1 MARPAPAIGRTVALL
16 NFLTAHPD
24 ETFSLSELARRLDIN
39 KATAHAM
46 LLTLTEAGYLL
57 RHPATKSFT
66 LGPAL
71 ISVGNAAAGRQFEV
85 VDYARDEM
93 RRLSDELGVQ
103 CVASAAIGEEI
114 VLLGRSGDP
123 EPLGLSVQVGQRL
136 PLVPPLGTV
145 FLAWSGPDEIDRWL
159 RHLGPGAADEQL
171 TRYRRAVAAVRR
183 RGYSIGLDASRAPAS
198 PGPGPRPLRDAAA
211 QVVAEVPHEE
221 YILLELERS
230 ASYRLSHIAAPVFGA
245 DGRVALALTL
255 MGFRHQLTAEQVPEH
270 AERLR
275 AATRAVT
282 EAVHGQGP
290 SGPAERKNEDPARNR
305 EDPAWSSSSAS

>member
-1 MARPAPAIGRTVALL
+1 MARPAPAIGRTIALL

-46 LLTLTEAGYLL
+46 LLTLTDGGYLL

-171 TRYRRAVAAVRR
+171 ARYRRAVAAVRK
-183 RGYSIGLDASRAPAS
+183 RGYSIGLDASRTHAPQ
-198 PGPGPRPLRDAAA
+198 GPSGPSERRGGPRPLRDAAA

-245 DGRVALALTL
+245 DGRVVLALTL

-282 EAVHGQGP
+282 AAVHGRGP
-290 SGPAERKNEDPARNR
+290 SEKNKER
-305 EDPAWSSSSAS
+305 PAWSSSSAS

>member
-16 NFLTAHPD
+16 NFLAAHPD
-24 ETFSLSELARRLDIN
+24 EAFSLSELARRLDIN
-39 KATAHAM
+39 KATAHSM
-46 LLTLTEAGYLL
+46 LSTLTEAGYLL

-71 ISVGNAAAGRQFEV
+71 ISVGNAAAGRRFEV

-93 RRLSDELGVQ
+93 RRLTDELGVQ

-114 VLLGRSGDP
+114 VLLARSGDP

-145 FLAWSGPDEIDRWL
+145 FLAWSGPEEIDRWL
-159 RHLGPGAADEQL
+159 RHLGPGAGDEQL
-171 TRYRRAVAAVRR
+171 ARYRHAVVAVRR
-183 RGYSIGLDASRAPAS
+183 RGYSIGLDAART
-198 PGPGPRPLRDAAA
+198 PGPRPLRDAAV
-211 QVVAEVPHEE
+211 QVVEEVPHDE

-245 DGRVALALTL
+245 DGHVVLALTL
-255 MGFRHQLTAEQVPEH
+255 MGFRHQLSAEQVPEH
-270 AERLR
+270 AARLQQT
-275 AATRAVT
+275 TRAVT
-282 EAVHGQGP
+282 EVIHGEGP
-290 SGPAERKNEDPARNR
+290 SGPSERNGGPT
-305 EDPAWSSSSAS
+305 WSSSSAS

>member
-46 LLTLTEAGYLL
+46 LLTLTDAGYLL

-93 RRLSDELGVQ
+93 RRVSDELGVQ
-103 CVASAAIGEEI
+103 CVASATIGEEI

-145 FLAWSGPDEIDRWL
+145 FLAWSGADEIDRWL

-171 TRYRRAVAAVRR
+171 ARYRHAVAAVRR
-183 RGYSIGLDASRAPAS
+183 RGYSIGLDASR
-198 PGPGPRPLRDAAA
+198 
-211 QVVAEVPHEE
+211 PH
-221 YILLELERS
+221 S
-230 ASYRLSHIAAPVFGA
+230 TP
-245 DGRVALALTL
+245 
-255 MGFRHQLTAEQVPEH
+255 
-270 AERLR
+270 
-275 AATRAVT
+275 
-282 EAVHGQGP
+282 GP
-290 SGPAERKNEDPARNR
+290 SGPSERKVWPSAAPNLAPRDVAVDRR
-305 EDPAWSSSSAS
+305 FAW

>member
-1 MARPAPAIGRTVALL
+1 MARPAPAIGRTIALL
-16 NFLTAHPD
+16 NFLTSHPD
-24 ETFSLSELARRLDIN
+24 ETFSLSELARRLEMN

-46 LLTLTEAGYLL
+46 LLALTEAGYLL

-71 ISVGNAAAGRQFEV
+71 ISVGNAAAARQFEV

-93 RRLSDELGVQ
+93 RRLSDDLGVQ

-145 FLAWSGPDEIDRWL
+145 FLAWSGQDEIDRWL

-171 TRYRRAVAAVRR
+171 ARYRRAVAAVRR
-183 RGYSIGLDASRAPAS
+183 RGYSIGLDASRTHVP
-198 PGPGPRPLRDAAA
+198 PGPRQLRDAAA

-230 ASYRLSHIAAPVFGA
+230 TSYRLSHIAAPVFGA

-255 MGFRHQLTAEQVPEH
+255 MGFRHQLTAELVPEH

-275 AATRAVT
+275 AATRTVT
-282 EAVHGQGP
+282 QAVHGRGP
-290 SGPAERKNEDPARNR
+290 NVGENSEER
-305 EDPAWSSSSAS
+305 PAWSSSSAS

>member
-1 MARPAPAIGRTVALL
+1 VPRPAPAIGRTVALL
-16 NFLTAHPD
+16 NFLAAHPD
-24 ETFSLSELARRLDIN
+24 ESFSLSELARRLDIN

-93 RRLSDELGVQ
+93 RRLSDDLGVQ

-114 VLLGRSGDP
+114 VLLARSGDP
-123 EPLGLSVQVGQRL
+123 GPLGLSVQVGHRL

-145 FLAWSGPDEIDRWL
+145 FLAWSDREEIDRWL
-159 RHLGPGAADEQL
+159 RHLGPGARDEEL
-171 TRYRRAVAAVRR
+171 ARCRAAVAAVRT
-183 RGYSIGLDASRAPAS
+183 RGYSMGLDPARS
-198 PGPGPRPLRDAAA
+198 AGPRPLRDAAV
-211 QVVAEVPHEE
+211 QVVEEVPHDE

-230 ASYRLSHIAAPVFGA
+230 ASYRLSHIAAPVFDA
-245 DGRVALALTL
+245 NARVALALTL
-255 MGFRHQLTAEQVPEH
+255 MGFRHELTAEQVPEY
-270 AERLR
+270 ADRLCTATSAVMR
-275 AATRAVT
+275 AI
-282 EAVHGQGP
+282 HGQGP
-290 SGPAERKNEDPARNR
+290 SGPTERKM

>member
-1 MARPAPAIGRTVALL
+1 MARPAPAIGRTIALL

-24 ETFSLSELARRLDIN
+24 ETFSLSELARRLEMN

-46 LLTLTEAGYLL
+46 LLALTEAGYLL

-71 ISVGNAAAGRQFEV
+71 ISVGNAAAARQFEV
-85 VDYARDEM
+85 VDYTRDEM
-93 RRLSDELGVQ
+93 RRLSDDLGVQ

-171 TRYRRAVAAVRR
+171 ARYRQAVTAVRR
-183 RGYSIGLDASRAPAS
+183 RGYSIGLDASRAPRHRARGRCAT
-198 PGPGPRPLRDAAA
+198 PPR
-211 QVVAEVPHEE
+211 
-221 YILLELERS
+221 RS
-230 ASYRLSHIAAPVFGA
+230 SRRCP
-245 DGRVALALTL
+245 
-255 MGFRHQLTAEQVPEH
+255 
-270 AERLR
+270 
-275 AATRAVT
+275 TRST
-282 EAVHGQGP
+282 
-290 SGPAERKNEDPARNR
+290 SCSSWSARR
-305 EDPAWSSSSAS
+305 RTG

>member
-1 MARPAPAIGRTVALL
+1 VARPAPAIGRTIALL

-24 ETFSLSELARRLDIN
+24 ERFSLSELARRLDMN

-46 LLTLTEAGYLL
+46 LLALTEAGYLL

-171 TRYRRAVAAVRR
+171 ARYRRAVAAVRR
-183 RGYSIGLDASRAPAS
+183 RGYSMGLDSSRAHTPPRPSGTSARKDK
-198 PGPGPRPLRDAAA
+198 GPRPLRDAAV

-221 YILLELERS
+221 YILLELEKS

-245 DGRVALALTL
+245 DGSVALALTL
-255 MGFRHQLTAEQVPEH
+255 MGFRHQLTAEQVPQH

-275 AATRAVT
+275 VATRTVT
-282 EAVHGQGP
+282 EAVHGRGP
-290 SGPAERKNEDPARNR
+290 SERKKGKR
-305 EDPAWSSSSAS
+305 WSSSSAS

>member
-1 MARPAPAIGRTVALL
+1 VARPAPAIGRTIALL

-24 ETFSLSELARRLDIN
+24 ETFSLSELARRLDMN

-46 LLTLTEAGYLL
+46 LLALTEAGYLL

-123 EPLGLSVQVGQRL
+123 GPLGLSVQVGQRL

-171 TRYRRAVAAVRR
+171 ARYRRAVAAVRR
-183 RGYSIGLDASRAPAS
+183 RGYSIGLDASRTHAA
-198 PGPGPRPLRDAAA
+198 GPRPLRDAAA

-245 DGRVALALTL
+245 DGRVALGLTL

-270 AERLR
+270 AARLR
-275 AATRAVT
+275 AATRAVP
-282 EAVHGQGP
+282 EAVHGH
-290 SGPAERKNEDPARNR
+290 DPTVSR

>member
-1 MARPAPAIGRTVALL
+1 MPRPAPAIGRTIALL
-16 NFLTAHPD
+16 NYLAAHPD
-24 ETFSLSELARRLDIN
+24 ESFSLSELARRLDIN

-71 ISVGNAAAGRQFEV
+71 ISVGNAAGGRQFEV

-93 RRLSDELGVQ
+93 RRLSDDLGVQ

-114 VLLGRSGDP
+114 VLLARSGDP
-123 EPLGLSVQVGQRL
+123 GPLGLSVQVGHRL

-159 RHLGPGAADEQL
+159 RHLGPARDEHL
-171 TRYRRAVAAVRR
+171 ARYRAAVAAVRR
-183 RGYSIGLDASRAPAS
+183 RGYSIGLDAARTPVPRA
-198 PGPGPRPLRDAAA
+198 LRDAAV
-211 QVVAEVPHEE
+211 QVVEEVPHEE

-245 DGRVALALTL
+245 DGRVALSLTL
-255 MGFRHQLTAEQVPEH
+255 MGFRHELTAVQVPEY

-275 AATRAVT
+275 AATGIVT
-282 EAVHGQGP
+282 QAIHGLGPRGP
-290 SGPAERKNEDPARNR
+290 SEREKEG
-305 EDPAWSSSSAS
+305 PAWSSSSAS

>member
-1 MARPAPAIGRTVALL
+1 MARPAPAIGRTIALL

-171 TRYRRAVAAVRR
+171 ARYRRAVAAVRR
-183 RGYSIGLDASRAPAS
+183 RGYSIGLDASRAHA
-198 PGPGPRPLRDAAA
+198 GPRPLRDAAVE
-211 QVVAEVPHEE
+211 VVAEVPHEE
-221 YILLELERS
+221 YILLELEHS

-275 AATRAVT
+275 VATRAVT
-282 EAVHGQGP
+282 EAVHGQ
-290 SGPAERKNEDPARNR
+290 DPAQREK